1 MNERGGRIEYMISET
16 LLIGGIYL
24 FIITSMLF
32 IGLGHTY
39 RDILAP
45 FKNLKLVVFAL
56 LVNLI
61 LIPIAGYLIATVFA
75 LSGALLVGFLLMT
88 SAPGASYAPRI
99 AEIAEGDVPFS
110 TGLMF
115 LLSTVALVSA
125 PITILLLLPEG
136 TGVSVW
142 PVIRTLILLMFIP
155 MVIGLFIRARYPSM
169 AERVMGPV
177 VWTSYIMILL
187 VMITALAIKLFSQDP
202 VGGLISLFGTLG
214 ILAIVLAVGIS
225 VILGYLFGG
234 PAEGTRRSLA
244 TGSANRNTG
253 MALLF
258 AASISSELSEILAV
272 LVAYIII
279 QILITGI
286 LAARWRKKSAAGS
299 G

>member
-1 MNERGGRIEYMISET
+1 MISET
-16 LLIGGIYL
+16 ILIIGIYL
-24 FIITSMLF
+24 FIMTSMLF
-32 IGLGHTY
+32 IGLGHTW

-45 FKNLKLVVFAL
+45 FKNVKLVLFAL
-56 LVNLI
+56 LVNLV
-61 LIPIAGYLIATVFA
+61 LIPVAGYLIATVFA
-75 LSGALLVGFLLMT
+75 LSGALLIGFLLMT

-136 TGVSVW
+136 TVVSVW
-142 PVIRTLILLMFIP
+142 PVIRTLLLLMFIP
-155 MVIGLFIRARYPSM
+155 MVIGLLIRARKPSF
-169 AERVMGPV
+169 AERLMGPV
-177 VWTSYIMILL
+177 VWTSYIMILV
-187 VMITALAIKLFSQDP
+187 VMLTALAAKLFSQDP
-202 VGGLISLFGTLG
+202 VGGVISLFGTLG
-214 ILAIVLAVGIS
+214 IISIVLAVGIS

-258 AASISSELSEILAV
+258 AASISSEVSEILAV
-272 LVAYIII
+272 LVAYIVI

-286 LAARWRKKSAAGS
+286 VAAKWRKKPAPVS

>member
-1 MNERGGRIEYMISET
+1 MISET
-16 LLIGGIYL
+16 ILIISIYL
-24 FIITSMLF
+24 FIMTSMLF

-45 FKNLKLVVFAL
+45 FKNVKLVLFAL
-56 LVNLI
+56 LVNLV
-61 LIPIAGYLIATVFA
+61 LIPVAGYLIATVFA
-75 LSGALLVGFLLMT
+75 LSGALLIGFLLMT

-136 TGVSVW
+136 STVSVW
-142 PVIRTLILLMFIP
+142 PVIRTLLLLMFMP
-155 MVIGLFIRARYPSM
+155 MVIGLLIRARRPSI
-169 AERVMGPV
+169 AEKLMGPV
-177 VWTSYIMILL
+177 VWTSYIMILV
-187 VMITALAIKLFSQDP
+187 VMLTALAAKLFSPDP

-214 ILAIVLAVGIS
+214 IISIVLAVGIS

-258 AASISSELSEILAV
+258 AASISSEVSEILAV
-272 LVAYIII
+272 LVAYIVI

-286 LAARWRKKSAAGS
+286 VAAKWRKKPAAGS
-299 G
+299 GKGSSESL

>member
-1 MNERGGRIEYMISET
+1 MISET
-16 LLIGGIYL
+16 ILIISIYL
-24 FIITSMLF
+24 FIMTSMLF

-45 FKNLKLVVFAL
+45 FKNVKLVLFAL
-56 LVNLI
+56 LVNLV
-61 LIPIAGYLIATVFA
+61 LIPVAGYLIATVFA
-75 LSGALLVGFLLMT
+75 LSGALLIGFLLMT

-125 PITILLLLPEG
+125 PITILLRLPEG
-136 TGVSVW
+136 STVSVW
-142 PVIRTLILLMFIP
+142 PVIRTLLLLMFIP
-155 MVIGLFIRARYPSM
+155 MVIGLLIRARRPSI
-169 AERVMGPV
+169 AEKLMGPV
-177 VWTSYIMILL
+177 VWTSYIMILV
-187 VMITALAIKLFSQDP
+187 VMLTALAAKLFSPDP

-214 ILAIVLAVGIS
+214 IISIVLAVGIS

-258 AASISSELSEILAV
+258 AASISSEVSEILAV
-272 LVAYIII
+272 LVAYIVI

-286 LAARWRKKSAAGS
+286 VAAKWRKKPAAGS
-299 G
+299 GKGSSESL

>member
-1 MNERGGRIEYMISET
+1 MISET
-16 LLIGGIYL
+16 ILIIGIYL
-24 FIITSMLF
+24 FIMTSMLF
-32 IGLGHTY
+32 IGLGHSY

-45 FKNLKLVVFAL
+45 FKNVKLVLFAL
-56 LVNLI
+56 LVNLV
-61 LIPIAGYLIATVFA
+61 LIPVAGYLIATVFA
-75 LSGALLVGFLLMT
+75 LSGALLIGFLLMT

-136 TGVSVW
+136 STVSVW
-142 PVIRTLILLMFIP
+142 PVIRTLLLLMFIP
-155 MVIGLFIRARYPSM
+155 MVIGLLIRARRPSI
-169 AERVMGPV
+169 AEKLMSPV
-177 VWTSYIMILL
+177 VWTSYIMILV
-187 VMITALAIKLFSQDP
+187 VMLTALAVKLFSPDP
-202 VGGLISLFGTLG
+202 VGGVISLFGTMG
-214 ILAIVLAVGIS
+214 ILSIVLAVGIS
-225 VILGYLFGG
+225 LLLGYLFGG

-258 AASISSELSEILAV
+258 AASIASEVSEILAV
-272 LVAYIII
+272 LVAYIVI

-286 LAARWRKKSAAGS
+286 VAAKWRKKPPHGS
-299 G
+299 GKGSSGSL

>member
-1 MNERGGRIEYMISET
+1 MISET
-16 LLIGGIYL
+16 ILIIGIYL
-24 FIITSMLF
+24 FIMTSMLF

-45 FKNLKLVVFAL
+45 FKNVKLVLFAL
-56 LVNLI
+56 LVNLV
-61 LIPIAGYLIATVFA
+61 LIPVAGYLIATVFA

-125 PITILLLLPEG
+125 PITILLLLPKG
-136 TGVSVW
+136 TEVSVW
-142 PVIRTLILLMFIP
+142 PVIRTLLLLMFIP
-155 MVIGLFIRARYPSM
+155 MVIGLLIRARRPSI
-169 AERVMGPV
+169 AERLMGPV
-177 VWTSYIMILL
+177 VWTSYIMILV
-187 VMITALAIKLFSQDP
+187 VMLTALAAKLFSQDP
-202 VGGLISLFGTLG
+202 VGGVISLFGTLG
-214 ILAIVLAVGIS
+214 IISIALAVGIS

-258 AASISSELSEILAV
+258 AASISSEVSEILAV
-272 LVAYIII
+272 LVAYIVI

-286 LAARWRKKSAAGS
+286 VAAKWRKKPAPVS

>member
-1 MNERGGRIEYMISET
+1 MISET
-16 LLIGGIYL
+16 ILIIGIYL
-24 FIITSMLF
+24 FILTSMLF

-39 RDILAP
+39 RDLLAP
-45 FKNLKLVVFAL
+45 FKNVKLVLFAL
-56 LVNLI
+56 LVNLV
-61 LIPIAGYLIATVFA
+61 LIPVAGYLIATAFA
-75 LSGALLVGFLLMT
+75 LSGALLIGFLLMT

-142 PVIRTLILLMFIP
+142 PVIRTLLLLMFIP
-155 MVIGLFIRARYPSM
+155 MVIGLLIRDRKPSF
-169 AERVMGPV
+169 AERLMGPV
-177 VWTSYIMILL
+177 VWTSYIMILV
-187 VMITALAIKLFSQDP
+187 VMVTALAAKLFSQDP

-214 ILAIVLAVGIS
+214 IISIVLAVGIS

-234 PAEGTRRSLA
+234 PSEGTRRSLA

-258 AASISSELSEILAV
+258 AASISSEVSEILAV

-286 LAARWRKKSAAGS
+286 VAAKWRKKPAAGS

>member
-1 MNERGGRIEYMISET
+1 MISDT
-16 LLIGGIYL
+16 ILIAGIYL
-24 FIITSMLF
+24 FIMTSMLF

-45 FKNLKLVVFAL
+45 FKNVKLVLFAL

-61 LIPIAGYLIATVFA
+61 LIPVAGYLIATVFA
-75 LSGALLVGFLLMT
+75 LSGALLIGFLLMT

-136 TGVSVW
+136 AGVDVW
-142 PVIRTLILLMFIP
+142 PVIRTLLLLMFLP
-155 MVIGLFIRARYPSM
+155 MVIGLFIRARYPSI
-169 AERVMGPV
+169 AEKIMGPV
-177 VWTSYIMILL
+177 VWTSYIMILVVMVMAL
-187 VMITALAIKLFSQDP
+187 VIKIFSPDP
-202 VGGLISLFGTLG
+202 IGGVISLFGSMG
-214 ILAIVLAVGIS
+214 ILAIVLAVGLS
-225 VILGYLFGG
+225 LILGYLFGG
-234 PAEGTRRSLA
+234 PVEGTRRSLA

-258 AASISSELSEILAV
+258 AASISSEVSEILAV

-279 QILITGI
+279 QILITGVV
-286 LAARWRKKSAAGS
+286 AAKWRKKPASGS
-299 G
+299 GKRSSESL

>member
-1 MNERGGRIEYMISET
+1 MISDT
-16 LLIGGIYL
+16 ILIAAIYL
-24 FIITSMLF
+24 FIMTSMLF

-45 FKNLKLVVFAL
+45 FKNVKLVLFAL

-61 LIPIAGYLIATVFA
+61 LIPVAGYLIATVFA
-75 LSGALLVGFLLMT
+75 LSGALLIGFLLMT

-125 PITILLLLPEG
+125 PITILLLLPAG
-136 TGVSVW
+136 AGVDVW
-142 PVIRTLILLMFIP
+142 PVIRTLLLLMFLP
-155 MVIGLFIRARYPSM
+155 MVIGLIIRAKYPSI
-169 AERVMGPV
+169 AEKIMGPV
-177 VWTSYIMILL
+177 VWTSYIMILV
-187 VMITALAIKLFSQDP
+187 VMVMALAIKLFSSDP
-202 VGGLISLFGTLG
+202 VGGLISLFGSMG
-214 ILAIVLAVGIS
+214 PLAIVIAVGVS

-258 AASISSELSEILAV
+258 AASISSEISEILAV

-286 LAARWRKKSAAGS
+286 LAAKWRKKPAAGS
-299 G
+299 A

>member
-1 MNERGGRIEYMISET
+1 MISET
-16 LLIGGIYL
+16 ILIIGIYL
-24 FIITSMLF
+24 FILTSMLF

-39 RDILAP
+39 RDLLAP
-45 FKNLKLVVFAL
+45 FKNVKLVLFAL
-56 LVNLI
+56 LVNLV
-61 LIPIAGYLIATVFA
+61 LIPVAGYLIATAFA
-75 LSGALLVGFLLMT
+75 LSGALLIGFLLMT

-142 PVIRTLILLMFIP
+142 PVIRTLLLLMFIP
-155 MVIGLFIRARYPSM
+155 MVIGLLIRARKPSF
-169 AERVMGPV
+169 AERLMGPV
-177 VWTSYIMILL
+177 VWTSYIMILV
-187 VMITALAIKLFSQDP
+187 VMVTALAAKLFSQDP

-214 ILAIVLAVGIS
+214 IISIVLAVGIS

-234 PAEGTRRSLA
+234 PSEGTRRSLA

-258 AASISSELSEILAV
+258 AASISSEVSEILAV
-272 LVAYIII
+272 LVAYIVI

-286 LAARWRKKSAAGS
+286 VAAKWRKKPAPVS

>member
-1 MNERGGRIEYMISET
+1 MISET
-16 LLIGGIYL
+16 ILIIGIYL
-24 FIITSMLF
+24 FIMTSMLF
-32 IGLGHTY
+32 IGLGHTW

-45 FKNLKLVVFAL
+45 FKNVKLVLFAL
-56 LVNLI
+56 LVNLV
-61 LIPIAGYLIATVFA
+61 LIPVAGYLIATVFA

-125 PITILLLLPEG
+125 PITILLLMPEG
-136 TGVSVW
+136 TEVSVW
-142 PVIRTLILLMFIP
+142 PVIRTLLLLMFIP
-155 MVIGLFIRARYPSM
+155 MVIGLLIRARRPSI
-169 AERVMGPV
+169 AERLMGPV
-177 VWTSYIMILL
+177 VWTSYIMILV
-187 VMITALAIKLFSQDP
+187 VMLTALAAKLFSPDP
-202 VGGLISLFGTLG
+202 VGGVISLFGTRG
-214 ILAIVLAVGIS
+214 IISIALAVGIS

-258 AASISSELSEILAV
+258 AASISSEVSEILAV
-272 LVAYIII
+272 LVAYIVI

-286 LAARWRKKSAAGS
+286 VAARWRKKPAPVS

>member
-1 MNERGGRIEYMISET
+1 MISET
-16 LLIGGIYL
+16 ILIIGIYL
-24 FIITSMLF
+24 FIMTSMLF
-32 IGLGHTY
+32 IGLGHTW

-45 FKNLKLVVFAL
+45 FKNVKLVLFAL
-56 LVNLI
+56 LVNLV
-61 LIPIAGYLIATVFA
+61 LIPVAGYLIATVFA

-136 TGVSVW
+136 TVVSVW
-142 PVIRTLILLMFIP
+142 PVIRTLLLLMFIP
-155 MVIGLFIRARYPSM
+155 MVIGLLIRARKPSF
-169 AERVMGPV
+169 AERLMGPV
-177 VWTSYIMILL
+177 VWTSYIMILV
-187 VMITALAIKLFSQDP
+187 VMLTALAAKLFSQDP
-202 VGGLISLFGTLG
+202 VGGVISLFGTLG
-214 ILAIVLAVGIS
+214 IISIVLAVGIS

-258 AASISSELSEILAV
+258 AASISSEVSEILAV
-272 LVAYIII
+272 LVAYIVI

-286 LAARWRKKSAAGS
+286 VAAKWRKKPAPVS

>member
-1 MNERGGRIEYMISET
+1 MISELIT
-16 LLIGGIYL
+16 LSIYL

-32 IGLGHTY
+32 IGLGHSY

-45 FKNLKLVVFAL
+45 FKNVKLVLFAL

-61 LIPIAGYLIATVFA
+61 LIPVAGYLIATVFA
-75 LSGALLVGFLLMT
+75 LSGAMIVGFLLMT
-88 SAPGASYAPRI
+88 SAPGASYSPRI

-136 TGVSVW
+136 STVSVW
-142 PVIRTLILLMFIP
+142 PVIRTLLLLMFIP
-155 MVIGLFIRARYPSM
+155 MVIGLLIRAKRPSI
-169 AERVMGPV
+169 AEKLMSPV
-177 VWTSYIMILL
+177 VWTSYIMILVVF
-187 VMITALAIKLFSQDP
+187 VMFLIYKIFSPDP
-202 VGGLISLFGTLG
+202 VGGLRDLFGTMG

-225 VILGYLFGG
+225 LILGHLFGG

-244 TGSANRNTG
+244 MGSANRNAG

-258 AASISSELSEILAV
+258 ATSISSEIGDILAV
-272 LVAYIII
+272 LVAYIIV
-279 QILITGI
+279 QIVMSAI
-286 LAARWRKKSAAGS
+286 LAAKWRKKPAVGS
-299 G
+299 GKGSSESL